1 MSNVFDK
8 SWEPAVIVALS
19 LSVTVSVSMTVSL
32 SVRECET
39 YGLTLWCRRIDPMA
53 SHYDASGPI
62 RGLHNM
68 KPTDRSGG
76 FYTESSKS
84 HGSKVTVYRWKC
96 QCCSRGLSK
105 WLGFFPAPS
114 NPTKKWTKSIIW
126 SKLISIDIN

>member
-84 HGSKVTVYRWKC
+84 HAWNPNSM
-96 QCCSRGLSK
+96 GLE
-105 WLGFFPAPS
+105 A
-114 NPTKKWTKSIIW
+114 I
-126 SKLISIDIN
+126 

>member
-53 SHYDASGPI
+53 SHYDADGPI
-62 RGLHNM
+62 LRLHIM

-76 FYTESSKS
+76 FYREWGKS
-84 HGSKVTVYRWKC
+84 HEPNVHCTGVTGVDISSDYT
-96 QCCSRGLSK
+96 
-105 WLGFFPAPS
+105 S
-114 NPTKKWTKSIIW
+114 NFMFLATTQPQTWPRKFDW
-126 SKLISIDIN
+126 SCWDRVN